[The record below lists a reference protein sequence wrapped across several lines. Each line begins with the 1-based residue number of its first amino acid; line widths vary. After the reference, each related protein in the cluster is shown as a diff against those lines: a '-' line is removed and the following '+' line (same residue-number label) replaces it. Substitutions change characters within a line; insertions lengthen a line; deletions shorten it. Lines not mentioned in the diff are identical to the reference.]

1 MHGIRSI
8 LIVVPL
14 AIALAGCG
22 EEGIQEEVK
31 TRGSPGFRG
40 GDGKADAK
48 AGAAKPGAAKPAAP
62 KGKPGA
68 VATADAEP
76 EEDPGLQRPP
86 VDLDAKSFTRRRDP
100 FQSFVVAQKVE
111 LEPDKPRAERKV
123 VLGEYSFED
132 LKLIAI
138 VNSGRQIVPRALFV
152 GSDGRSKAVRQGEYF
167 SSAEVLLA
175 AVNRDYVEIEIV
187 DEELASSL
195 NMQRGE
201 RRAIYLRNE

>member
-1 MHGIRSI
+1 MGAVRSI
-8 LIVVPL
+8 LVAVPL
-14 AIALAGCG
+14 TLALAGCG
-22 EEGIQEEVK
+22 EDGIQEEV
-31 TRGSPGFRG
+31 TERGSPGFRG
-40 GDGKADAK
+40 GGPAKGDGD
-48 AGAAKPGAAKPAAP
+48 GAAKPASRRTTSVAAGSAP
-62 KGKPGA
+62 A
-68 VATADAEP
+68 QP
-76 EEDPGLQRPP
+76 EEDLGPARPP
-86 VDLDAKSFTRRRDP
+86 IDLDAKSFQRRRDP

-132 LKLIAI
+132 LKLVAI

>member
-8 LIVVPL
+8 LLVVPL
-14 AIALAGCG
+14 AVALAGCG

-40 GDGKADAK
+40 GDPKADGKA
-48 AGAAKPGAAKPAAP
+48 GAKPGAAKAAP
-62 KGKPGA
+62 KAKPGA
-68 VATADAEP
+68 VATAGAEP

>member
-1 MHGIRSI
+1 MRTAPF
-8 LIVVPL
+8 VF
-14 AIALAGCG
+14 ALASLFTVGCAD
-22 EEGIQEEVK
+22 EGPTEQV
-31 TRGSPGFRG
+31 TQRGAPPLRNRAGREAAAA
-40 GDGKADAK
+40 DGKAPPAAASK
-48 AGAAKPGAAKPAAP
+48 RKTAGASS
-62 KGKPGA
+62 
-68 VATADAEP
+68 P
-76 EEDPGLQRPP
+76 EEEQEEDAGPKRPP
-86 VDLDAKSFTRRRDP
+86 VELDAKSFQRRRDP
-100 FQSFVVAQKVE
+100 FQSFLVAQKVE

-175 AVNRDYVEIEIV
+175 AVNRDYVEIEII

>member
-1 MHGIRSI
+1 MRGGAPMF
-8 LIVVPL
+8 VL
-14 AIALAGCG
+14 AAALALSACG
-22 EEGIQEEVK
+22 EEGIQEQVQE
-31 TRGSPGFRG
+31 RGVPGFKG
-40 GDGKADAK
+40 GGSAPDKAGDEGGGAK
-48 AGAAKPGAAKPAAP
+48 AGPATRTPAKTT
-62 KGKPGA
+62 
-68 VATADAEP
+68 ATDEGGEA
-76 EEDPGLQRPP
+76 EDPGPPRPP
-86 VDLDAKSFTRRRDP
+86 VDLDAKSFSRRRDP
-100 FQSFVVAQKVE
+100 FQSFVAAQKVE

-123 VLGEYSFED
+123 VLPEYAFED
-132 LKLIAI
+132 LKLVAI

-152 GSDGRSKAVRQGEYF
+152 GSDGRSKPVHQGEYF

>member
-40 GDGKADAK
+40 GDPKADA
-48 AGAAKPGAAKPAAP
+48 
-62 KGKPGA
+62 KPGA
-68 VATADAEP
+68 VATADEP

>member
-1 MHGIRSI
+1 MRAIRSI
-8 LIVVPL
+8 LVAVPL
-14 AIALAGCG
+14 TLALAGCG
-22 EEGIQEEVK
+22 EEGIQEQVNQ
-31 TRGSPGFRG
+31 RGSPGFRG
-40 GDGKADAK
+40 GGSAKAD
-48 AGAAKPGAAKPAAP
+48 GDEGGAAKPASRRTT
-62 KGKPGA
+62 
-68 VATADAEP
+68 TAAAGDAAAEP
-76 EEDPGLQRPP
+76 EEDLGPARPP
-86 VDLDAKSFTRRRDP
+86 IDLDAKSFQRRRDP

-152 GSDGRSKAVRQGEYF
+152 GSDGRSKAVQQGEYF